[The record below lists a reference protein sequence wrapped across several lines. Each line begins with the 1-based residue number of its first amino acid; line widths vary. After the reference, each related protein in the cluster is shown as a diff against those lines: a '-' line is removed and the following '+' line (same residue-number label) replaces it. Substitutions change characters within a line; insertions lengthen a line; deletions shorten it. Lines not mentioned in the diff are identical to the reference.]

1 MEATLIINLPLS
13 VPIGKKDSFSINL
26 NTYRNA
32 HFYQLNAAKIAF
44 KEQIQSQI
52 DALRLLGRIEITYVL
67 YPKTRRLCDVANI
80 CSIADKFFSD
90 ALTESGIIED
100 DNYMFL
106 GKVEYLFGEIDK
118 NNPRVEAHIKEIEMR
133 ITQSAVLEQA
143 DIARAIGM
151 YVRQELNLP
160 VDAQVEVTFNGDGA
174 VATVGQAVAKQ
185 AISAAKPVEA
195 AQTEAKPAAAP
206 IDPEDKVSLLNG
218 PEGAQ
223 AEAKE
228 EKPGAEMGGF
238 FGKKTTPATTTTEAA
253 PTTEEK
259 PATAP
264 ATQVGGA
271 TTQPAAKPAFS
282 FGPKT

>member
-1 MEATLIINLPLS
+1 MEAILIINLPLS

-52 DALRLLGRIEITYVL
+52 DTLPLLGRIEITYVL

-106 GKVEYLFGEIDK
+106 GKVEYLFGDIDK
-118 NNPRVEAHIKEIEMR
+118 HNPRVEAHIKEIEMR
-133 ITQSAVLEQA
+133 ITQSALLGQE
-143 DIARAIGM
+143 DIAKAIGM
-151 YVRQELNLP
+151 YVRAELNLP
-160 VDAQVEVTFNGDGA
+160 VDAEVKVSFTPEGA
-174 VATVGQAVAKQ
+174 VATVGELVPVAKT
-185 AISAAKPVEA
+185 AATKPVEA
-195 AQTEAKPAAAP
+195 AQTAKPAETAP

-218 PEGAQ
+218 PENAPAQ
-223 AEAKE
+223 IKE
-228 EKPGAEMGGF
+228 EVPGEQDLGGI
-238 FGKKTTPATTTTEAA
+238 FGKKTTTTEAA
-253 PTTEEK
+253 TAQTEK

>member
-1 MEATLIINLPLS
+1 MEAILIINLPLS

-106 GKVEYLFGEIDK
+106 GKVEYLFGDIDK
-118 NNPRVEAHIKEIEMR
+118 HNPRVEAHIKEVEMR

-160 VDAQVEVTFNGDGA
+160 VDAEVTVSFTAEGA

-185 AISAAKPVEA
+185 PVAEKPVEA
-195 AQTEAKPAAAP
+195 TEAAKPAVTAP

-218 PEGAQ
+218 PEGAEQ
-223 AEAKE
+223 AEPE
-228 EKPGAEMGGF
+228 EQPGQQDMTGI
-238 FGKKTTPATTTTEAA
+238 FGKKPTTTTEAA
-253 PTTEEK
+253 ATQTEK

>member
-1 MEATLIINLPLS
+1 MEAILIINLPLS

-52 DALRLLGRIEITYVL
+52 DTLPLLGRIEITYVL

-106 GKVEYLFGEIDK
+106 GKVEYLFGDIDK
-118 NNPRVEAHIKEIEMR
+118 HNPRVEAHIKEVEMR
-133 ITQSAVLEQA
+133 ITQSALLGQE
-143 DIARAIGM
+143 DIAKAIGM
-151 YVRQELNLP
+151 YVRAELNLP
-160 VDAQVEVTFNGDGA
+160 VDAEVKVSFTPEGA
-174 VATVGQAVAKQ
+174 MATVGELVPVAKT
-185 AISAAKPVEA
+185 AAAKPVEA
-195 AQTEAKPAAAP
+195 APAAKPAETAP

-218 PEGAQ
+218 PEDAPAQ
-223 AEAKE
+223 IKE
-228 EKPGAEMGGF
+228 EVPGEQDLGGI
-238 FGKKTTPATTTTEAA
+238 FGKKTTTTEAA
-253 PTTEEK
+253 TAQTEK

>member
-1 MEATLIINLPLS
+1 MIINLPLS

-52 DALRLLGRIEITYVL
+52 DTLPLLGRIEITYVL

-106 GKVEYLFGEIDK
+106 GKVEYLFGDIDK
-118 NNPRVEAHIKEIEMR
+118 HNPRVEAHIKEIEMR
-133 ITQSAVLEQA
+133 ITQSALLGQE
-143 DIARAIGM
+143 DIAKAIGM
-151 YVRQELNLP
+151 YVRAELNLP
-160 VDAQVEVTFNGDGA
+160 VDAEVKVSFTPEGA
-174 VATVGQAVAKQ
+174 VATVGELVPVAKT
-185 AISAAKPVEA
+185 ATATGATKPVEA
-195 AQTEAKPAAAP
+195 TPAAKTAQTAP

-218 PEGAQ
+218 PENAP
-223 AEAKE
+223 APIKE
-228 EKPGAEMGGF
+228 EVPGEQDLGGI
-238 FGKKTTPATTTTEAA
+238 FGKKPTTTTEAA
-253 PTTEEK
+253 ATQTEK

>member
-52 DALRLLGRIEITYVL
+52 DALPLLGRIEITYVL

-118 NNPRVEAHIKEIEMR
+118 NNPRVEAQIKEVEMR

-174 VATVGQAVAKQ
+174 VATVGQAVPKQ
-185 AISAAKPVEA
+185 ATAGGRPVEA

-206 IDPEDKVSLLNG
+206 IDPDEKVSLLNG

-238 FGKKTTPATTTTEAA
+238 FGKKTTEATTTTEAA
-253 PTTEEK
+253 PTTEAK
-259 PATAP
+259 PSTAP